1 MRRREF
7 ITLVGGA
14 ATAWPLAA
22 RAQQSARVRRIGVL
36 TPLAQGD
43 PEGQARDMAFQQG
56 LEKLGWTVGRNVRID
71 YRWGIDDIEK
81 ANAATEELLAMAPD
95 VILASTSRVVV
106 TLQQATR
113 TVPHCLHDDL

>member
-22 RAQQSARVRRIGVL
+22 RAQQSGRVRRIGVL

-43 PEGQARDMAFQQG
+43 PEGQARDIAFQQG
-56 LEKLGWTVGRNVRID
+56 LEKLGWTIGRNVLID
-71 YRWGIDDIEK
+71 YLWGIDDIEK
-81 ANAATEELLAMAPD
+81 TNAATAELLAMAPD
-95 VILASTSRVVV
+95 VILASTSRVI
-106 TLQQATR
+106 
-113 TVPHCLHDDL
+113 